1 MTDYERGPQQLWAD
15 PETKLF
21 TQRVAEH
28 GKKGSF
34 MPWSQFHWV
43 MLGGGAAIGVMFSM
57 ILGGGFFELVAGA
70 AVGAALGYFL
80 PMPFKEAYRESLF
93 QWFYLAL
100 LYVIPCAVIW
110 LLPLATGA
118 LKIILVIVVI
128 LIVLSLFG
136 S

>member
-118 LKIILVIVVI
+118 LKIVLVIVVI

>member
-21 TQRVAEH
+21 TQKVAEH
-28 GKKGSF
+28 GRKGSF

-80 PMPFKEAYRESLF
+80 PMPFQEAYRESLF

>member
-100 LYVIPCAVIW
+100 LYIIPCAVIW